1 MNSKNKNTY
10 EEIRIPLAV
19 MEKEFLRILIK
30 HGFSNSK
37 ADILADIFANNS
49 LDGIYTH
56 GVNRFKGFIK
66 HGEKKYMDIN
76 GEPELYNA
84 NGAIEQWNG
93 NLGPGPL
100 NALFCTDRAIE
111 LAEKYGI
118 GCTALSNTN
127 HWMRPGA
134 YGWKAA
140 KSGFAFICWTNTI
153 PIMPAW
159 GSTESRMGNNPFVLA
174 VPFGREAIVLDMAM
188 SQYSYGIMESYKREN
203 KKLPFEGG
211 FNKDGKLTNDPAE
224 ILETLRPIP
233 IGYWKGAGMAL
244 LLDILAAVLS
254 GGLATNEISKHK
266 AEFGLSQVFIAID
279 LSKLKNYPFIEKT
292 INDIIKDYHGSEPV
306 SENDKIL
313 YPGER
318 VKNTREKNLKE
329 GIPVGKKIWKDI
341 TGL

>member
-1 MNSKNKNTY
+1 
-10 EEIRIPLAV
+10 
-19 MEKEFLRILIK
+19 
-30 HGFSNSK
+30 
-37 ADILADIFANNS
+37 
-49 LDGIYTH
+49 
-56 GVNRFKGFIK
+56 
-66 HGEKKYMDIN
+66 
-76 GEPELYNA
+76 
-84 NGAIEQWNG
+84 
-93 NLGPGPL
+93 
-100 NALFCTDRAIE
+100 
-111 LAEKYGI
+111 
-118 GCTALSNTN
+118 
-127 HWMRPGA
+127 
-134 YGWKAA
+134 
-140 KSGFAFICWTNTI
+140 
-153 PIMPAW
+153 
-159 GSTESRMGNNPFVLA
+159 
-174 VPFGREAIVLDMAM
+174 MAM

-279 LSKLKNYPFIEKT
+279 LSKLKNYPSIEKT